1 MTADSEQSP
10 VRADMRVK
18 RAAKQV
24 AQSYLQDVSAMVYK
38 ANDPTVKKFSSS
50 VLKNAHKE
58 INGR

>member
-1 MTADSEQSP
+1 
-10 VRADMRVK
+10 MRVK